1 MITIKEVTAK
11 KDLKRFVK
19 FPFEL
24 YKDSKQWVPPIIKDE
39 MENFDP
45 AKNPALENAVA
56 TLYLAYKNNTIVGRI
71 AVIINW
77 HEIKTQ
83 NIKKLRFG
91 WFDYIDDKSVSRA
104 LLQKAYD
111 IGKKHELEFMEGPM
125 GFSNM
130 DKVGVQTEGFDHIG
144 SMITWYNY
152 AYYKDHL
159 EALGFVKEK
168 EYIESEFSFGNI
180 TNPETFYKASKIISE
195 RYQLKALNFTN
206 TRDIE
211 PYVDQMFDVFN
222 KSYANLS
229 SFVAITDKQ
238 KKYFKEKYI
247 PLINPELVKLVADK
261 DGNLIAFNVVMP
273 SFSKALQKANG
284 RLFPFGII
292 PLLKARKKFD
302 TVLFY
307 LIGVLPEYQS
317 KGVTAIIFKE
327 YYDTFKRLGVTH
339 CIQTPELTENMPI
352 QNLWRKFDPTIFAR
366 RRTYKFL
373 LNEDFPE

>member
-1 MITIKEVTAK
+1 MVTLKEVSTK

-24 YKDSKQWVPPIIKDE
+24 YKDSRQWVPPIISDE
-39 MENFDP
+39 MNNFDP
-45 AKNPALENAVA
+45 AKNPALENAKV
-56 TLYLAYKNNTIVGRI
+56 TLYLAYKNHKVVGRI
-71 AVIINW
+71 AVIVNW
-77 HEIKTQ
+77 YEIKTQ
-83 NIKKLRFG
+83 KIKKLRFG
-91 WFDYIDDKSVSRA
+91 WFDFINDQKVSST

-111 IGKKHELEFMEGPM
+111 TGKKHKLEFMEGPM

-130 DKVGVQTEGFDHIG
+130 DKVGVQTEGFEHIG

-152 AYYKDHL
+152 PYYKDHL

-168 EYIESEFSFGNI
+168 EYIESEFSFENI

-206 TRDIE
+206 TKDLE

-222 KSYANLS
+222 ATYSKLS
-229 SFVAITDKQ
+229 SFVAITEKQ

-247 PLINPELVKLVADK
+247 PLINPQLVKLVADK
-261 DGNLIAFNVVMP
+261 DDNLVAFNVVMP
-273 SFSKALQKANG
+273 SFSRALQKAKG

-307 LIGVLPEYQS
+307 LIGVMPEYQS

-327 YYDTFKRLGVTH
+327 YYDTFKKLGVTH

-352 QNLWRKFDPTIFAR
+352 QNLWRKFDPIIFAR
-366 RRTYKFL
+366 RRTYRFELKNTFAK
-373 LNEDFPE
+373 